1 MRKSIATVSLS
12 GTLEEKLAAAA
23 QVGFD
28 GIELFENDLIGCPL
42 TPAQIGRRAT
52 EFGLR
57 VELYQPFRDFEGV
70 PDEVLRANL
79 RRAGHKFEVM
89 AQLGVDTILVCSTV
103 FSAFATAM
111 LVVLIQS
118 GRHKEVVGMNA
129 LMVVGGWLVAY
140 LALRMLMAIP
150 KKKEDIW

>member
-1 MRKSIATVSLS
+1 MR
-12 GTLEEKLAAAA
+12 
-23 QVGFD
+23 
-28 GIELFENDLIGCPL
+28 ELWAF
-42 TPAQIGRRAT
+42 
-52 EFGLR
+52 
-57 VELYQPFRDFEGV
+57 
-70 PDEVLRANL
+70 
-79 RRAGHKFEVM
+79 
-89 AQLGVDTILVCSTV
+89 ILVCSTV

>member
-1 MRKSIATVSLS
+1 MR
-12 GTLEEKLAAAA
+12 
-23 QVGFD
+23 
-28 GIELFENDLIGCPL
+28 ELWAF
-42 TPAQIGRRAT
+42 
-52 EFGLR
+52 
-57 VELYQPFRDFEGV
+57 
-70 PDEVLRANL
+70 
-79 RRAGHKFEVM
+79 
-89 AQLGVDTILVCSTV
+89 ILVCATV

-140 LALRMLMAIP
+140 LALRLLMAIP

>member
-1 MRKSIATVSLS
+1 MR
-12 GTLEEKLAAAA
+12 
-23 QVGFD
+23 
-28 GIELFENDLIGCPL
+28 ELWAF
-42 TPAQIGRRAT
+42 
-52 EFGLR
+52 
-57 VELYQPFRDFEGV
+57 
-70 PDEVLRANL
+70 
-79 RRAGHKFEVM
+79 
-89 AQLGVDTILVCSTV
+89 ILVCATV

-140 LALRMLMAIP
+140 LAFRMLMAIP

>member
-1 MRKSIATVSLS
+1 MR
-12 GTLEEKLAAAA
+12 
-23 QVGFD
+23 
-28 GIELFENDLIGCPL
+28 ELWAF
-42 TPAQIGRRAT
+42 
-52 EFGLR
+52 
-57 VELYQPFRDFEGV
+57 
-70 PDEVLRANL
+70 
-79 RRAGHKFEVM
+79 
-89 AQLGVDTILVCSTV
+89 ILVCATV

>member
-1 MRKSIATVSLS
+1 MR
-12 GTLEEKLAAAA
+12 
-23 QVGFD
+23 
-28 GIELFENDLIGCPL
+28 ELWAF
-42 TPAQIGRRAT
+42 
-52 EFGLR
+52 
-57 VELYQPFRDFEGV
+57 
-70 PDEVLRANL
+70 
-79 RRAGHKFEVM
+79 
-89 AQLGVDTILVCSTV
+89 ILVCSTV

-129 LMVVGGWLVAY
+129 LMVVGGWIVAY